1 MIGARVFVAAGLAA
15 ILLASGMASLSAH
28 GTFIDA
34 RPLPGVAVGG
44 TVDEVEIL
52 FPEDIVVAESRIEVR
67 APDGT
72 QVLQRGRII
81 APIPSLVRVRIQ
93 PLVTPGTYRIDYFV
107 PSTDGTVFEGSF
119 EFTFDPDAD
128 PLDPLAFGR
137 ETNVL
142 ASLALAV
149 VAFIGVAFVVSRK
162 RGRTG
167 GR

>member
-1 MIGARVFVAAGLAA
+1 MNSGRAFAAAGVAV
-15 ILLASGMASLSAH
+15 ILLFSAMESVSSH

-34 RPLPGVAVGG
+34 RPLPGVVVGG
-44 TVDEVEIL
+44 TVNEVEIL
-52 FPEDIVVAESRIEVR
+52 FPEDIVVAESQIEVR
-67 APDGT
+67 ALDGT
-72 QVLQRGRII
+72 QVLPRGRAT

-93 PLVTPGTYRIDYFV
+93 PLVVPGTYRIEYFV
-107 PSTDGTVFEGSF
+107 PSTDGFVFEGSF

-142 ASLALAV
+142 FPSALAIAAV
-149 VAFIGVAFVVSRK
+149 VGAAIVISRR
-162 RGRTG
+162 RGRMG

>member
-1 MIGARVFVAAGLAA
+1 MIGGRALGAAGVAV
-15 ILLASGMASLSAH
+15 ILLVSGMASLSAH

-52 FPEDIVVAESRIEVR
+52 FPEEIVVAGTRIEVM

-72 QVLQRGRII
+72 QVLQRGRIT

-93 PLVTPGTYRIDYFV
+93 PLVTPDTYWIEYFV
-107 PSTDGTVFEGSF
+107 PSIDGTVFEGSY

-142 ASLALAV
+142 VLSALAIAAV
-149 VAFIGVAFVVSRK
+149 GAGIVVSRN
-162 RGRTG
+162 RGRES